1 MSPERRRELVA
12 AQIIQL
18 FEFIE
23 IEDRSN
29 AFAEMA
35 PKISRALFE
44 QSRTVIQKSDTQPNL
59 EAAKP

>member
-1 MSPERRRELVA
+1 MTSARRKELVA
-12 AQIIQL
+12 AQILQL

-23 IEDRSN
+23 LEDRSN

-44 QSRTVIQKSDTQPNL
+44 QSRTTIQKSDTQPNM
-59 EAAKP
+59 EAPKL